1 MCVVLRFLVGSCLPG
16 ASGRAGV
23 LGLES
28 SAGESS
34 AGDDVCGASLC
45 VCASARAVRSASW

>member
-23 LGLES
+23 PGL
-28 SAGESS
+28 ESS